1 MNETRHAY
9 AELLVGNKRFLHVID
24 LTLTLVERHQWR
36 ILRGIFVIIQNTTQ
50 SFNIDPSMNQHTFDL
65 VVIGSGPGG
74 YVAAIRAAQ
83 LGLTVACVERDKLGG
98 VCLNW
103 GCIPSKS
110 LLKNAEYMNF
120 LKHADDYGFGLKD
133 IAVDFPKVIAR
144 SRGVA
149 DKMSNGVSFLFKK
162 HKVTLIKGWGTIKT
176 ATTIEVADEKGVI
189 TDNITSK
196 NIMIATGARP
206 RQIPG
211 IDVDRE
217 FILTSTEAMLQQK
230 TPKSLIVMGAGAIG
244 IEFAYF
250 YQSFGTAVTVV
261 EMLDRVLPVEDE
273 DISKELRKTL
283 ERDGMKIITE
293 SKVISAKKKGKGV
306 EVVIEKKDGTKETL
320 TADLGL
326 NAIGVQG
333 NIENIGLENVGVA
346 LERGWI
352 TVDKYCRTNVPN
364 IYAIGDVAGAPW
376 LAHKA
381 SAEGLVAAEHIAGH
395 HTDGVD
401 SSNIPGCPYCQPQVA
416 SIGRNEKK
424 AKEAGYEIK
433 VGKFPFTANGKAHG
447 IGKAQ
452 GFVKL
457 IFDATYGEILG
468 AHMIGPDVT
477 ELIAE
482 IGIARALG
490 ATGPTIFKTIHAHP
504 TLSEAIMES
513 AALAYG
519 ECVNL

>member
-1 MNETRHAY
+1 MNT
-9 AELLVGNKRFLHVID
+9 
-24 LTLTLVERHQWR
+24 
-36 ILRGIFVIIQNTTQ
+36 
-50 SFNIDPSMNQHTFDL
+50 HTFDL

-83 LGLTVACVERDKLGG
+83 LGLKVACVERDRLGG

-120 LKHADDYGFGLKD
+120 LKHADDYGFGVKNLE
-133 IAVDFPKVIAR
+133 VDFPKVIAR

-149 DKMSNGVSFLFKK
+149 DRMSGGVAFLFKK
-162 HKVTLIKGWGTIKT
+162 NKITQIKGWGSIKT
-176 ATTIEVADEKGVI
+176 TTTVEVKDENGAVTDLI
-189 TDNITSK
+189 TAKT
-196 NIMIATGARP
+196 IMVATGARP
-206 RQIPG
+206 RTIPG
-211 IDVDRE
+211 IEVDRE
-217 FILTSTEAMLQQK
+217 FVLTSTEAMLQQK

-250 YQSFGTAVTVV
+250 YQSFGTAVTVI
-261 EMLDRVLPVEDE
+261 EMQDRILPVED
-273 DISKELRKTL
+273 DDVCKELRKTF
-283 ERDGMKIITE
+283 ERDGMKILTE
-293 SKVISAKKKGKGV
+293 TKVLSAKKKGKGV
-306 EVVIEKKDGTKETL
+306 EVIIERKDGTKETL
-320 TADLGL
+320 TADLAL

-333 NIENIGLENVGVA
+333 NIENIGLENVGITV
-346 LERGWI
+346 ERGWI
-352 TVDKYCRTNVPN
+352 KVDKFLRTNVPN

-381 SAEGLVAAEHIAGH
+381 SAEGVVAAEHIAGH

-401 SSNIPGCPYCQPQVA
+401 YNNIPGCTYCQPQVA
-416 SIGRNEKK
+416 SIGLTEKK
-424 AKEAGYEIK
+424 AKEAGYEVK

-457 IFDATYGEILG
+457 VFDAKYGEILG

-477 ELIAE
+477 EM
-482 IGIARALG
+482 IGEMGVARTLG
-490 ATGPTIFKTIHAHP
+490 ATGPSIFKTIHAHP

-513 AALAYG
+513 AALAYD

>member
-1 MNETRHAY
+1 MNT
-9 AELLVGNKRFLHVID
+9 
-24 LTLTLVERHQWR
+24 
-36 ILRGIFVIIQNTTQ
+36 
-50 SFNIDPSMNQHTFDL
+50 HTFDL

-83 LGLTVACVERDKLGG
+83 LGLKVACVERDRLGG

-120 LKHADDYGFGLKD
+120 LKHADDYGFGVKNLE
-133 IAVDFPKVIAR
+133 VDFPKVIAR

-149 DKMSNGVSFLFKK
+149 DRMSGGVAFLFKK
-162 HKVTLIKGWGTIKT
+162 NKITQIKGWGSIKT
-176 ATTIEVADEKGVI
+176 TTTVEVKDENGAVTDLI
-189 TDNITSK
+189 TAKT
-196 NIMIATGARP
+196 IMVATGARP
-206 RQIPG
+206 RTIPG
-211 IDVDRE
+211 IEVDRE
-217 FILTSTEAMLQQK
+217 FVLTSTEAMLQQK

-250 YQSFGTAVTVV
+250 YQSFGTAVTVI
-261 EMLDRVLPVEDE
+261 EMQDRILPVED
-273 DISKELRKTL
+273 DDVCKELRKTF
-283 ERDGMKIITE
+283 ERDGMKILTE
-293 SKVISAKKKGKGV
+293 TKVLSAKKKGKGV
-306 EVVIEKKDGTKETL
+306 EVIIERKDGTKETL
-320 TADLGL
+320 TADLAL

-333 NIENIGLENVGVA
+333 NIENIGLENVGITV
-346 LERGWI
+346 ERGWI
-352 TVDKYCRTNVPN
+352 KVDKFLRTNVPN

-381 SAEGLVAAEHIAGH
+381 SAEGVVAAEHIAGH

-401 SSNIPGCPYCQPQVA
+401 YNNIPGCTYCQPQVA
-416 SIGRNEKK
+416 SIGLTEKK
-424 AKEAGYEIK
+424 AKEAGHEVK

-457 IFDATYGEILG
+457 VFDAKYGEILG

-477 ELIAE
+477 EM
-482 IGIARALG
+482 IGEMGVARTLG
-490 ATGPTIFKTIHAHP
+490 ATGPSIFKTIHAHP

-513 AALAYG
+513 AALAYD

>member
-1 MNETRHAY
+1 MNT
-9 AELLVGNKRFLHVID
+9 
-24 LTLTLVERHQWR
+24 
-36 ILRGIFVIIQNTTQ
+36 
-50 SFNIDPSMNQHTFDL
+50 HTFDL

-83 LGLTVACVERDKLGG
+83 LGLKVACVERDRLGG

-120 LKHADDYGFGLKD
+120 LKHADEYGFGVKNLE
-133 IAVDFPKVIAR
+133 VDFTKVISR

-149 DKMSNGVSFLFKK
+149 DRMSGGVAFLFKK
-162 HKVTLIKGWGTIKT
+162 NKITQIKGWGSIKT
-176 ATTIEVADEKGVI
+176 NTTVEVKDEKGAVTDLI
-189 TDNITSK
+189 TAKT
-196 NIMIATGARP
+196 IMVATGARP
-206 RQIPG
+206 RMIPG
-211 IDVDRE
+211 IEVDRE
-217 FILTSTEAMLQQK
+217 YVLTSTEAMLQQK

-250 YQSFGTAVTVV
+250 YQSFGTAVTVI
-261 EMLDRVLPVEDE
+261 EMQDRILPVED
-273 DISKELRKTL
+273 DDVCKELRKTF
-283 ERDGMKIITE
+283 ERDGMKILTE
-293 SKVISAKKKGKGV
+293 TKVMSAKKKGKGV
-306 EVVIEKKDGTKETL
+306 EVIVERKDGTKETL
-320 TADLGL
+320 TADLAL

-333 NIENIGLENVGVA
+333 NIENIGLENVGITV
-346 LERGWI
+346 ERGWI
-352 TVDKYCRTNVPN
+352 KVDKYLRTNVPN

-381 SAEGLVAAEHIAGH
+381 SAEGVVAAEHIAGH

-401 SSNIPGCPYCQPQVA
+401 YNNIPGCTYCQPQVA
-416 SIGRNEKK
+416 SVGLTEKK
-424 AKEAGYEIK
+424 AKEAGYEVK

-457 IFDATYGEILG
+457 VFDAKYGEVLG
-468 AHMIGPDVT
+468 AHLIGPDVT
-477 ELIAE
+477 EMIGEL
-482 IGIARALG
+482 GIARALG
-490 ATGPTIFKTIHAHP
+490 ATGPAIFKTVHAHP

-513 AALAYG
+513 AALAYD

>member
-1 MNETRHAY
+1 MNT
-9 AELLVGNKRFLHVID
+9 
-24 LTLTLVERHQWR
+24 
-36 ILRGIFVIIQNTTQ
+36 
-50 SFNIDPSMNQHTFDL
+50 HTFDL

-83 LGLTVACVERDKLGG
+83 LGLTVACVERDRLGG

-120 LKHADDYGFGLKD
+120 LKHADDYGFGVKNLE
-133 IAVDFPKVIAR
+133 VDFTKVISR

-149 DKMSNGVSFLFKK
+149 DRMSGGVAFLFKK
-162 HKVTLIKGWGTIKT
+162 NKIAQIKGWGSIKNP
-176 ATTIEVADEKGVI
+176 TTVEVKDEKGAV
-189 TDNITSK
+189 TDLVTAK
-196 NIMIATGARP
+196 TIMIATGARP
-206 RQIPG
+206 RTIPG
-211 IDVDRE
+211 IEVDRE
-217 FILTSTEAMLQQK
+217 FVLTSTEAMLQQK

-250 YQSFGTAVTVV
+250 YQSFGAAVTVI
-261 EMLDRVLPVEDE
+261 EMQDRILPVED
-273 DISKELRKTL
+273 DDVCKELRKTF
-283 ERDGMKIITE
+283 ERDGMKILTE
-293 SKVISAKKKGKGV
+293 TKVVSAKKKGKGV
-306 EVVIEKKDGTKETL
+306 EVIVERKDGTKETL
-320 TADLGL
+320 TADLAL

-333 NIENIGLENVGVA
+333 NIENIGLENVGVNV
-346 LERGWI
+346 ERGWI
-352 TVDKYCRTNVPN
+352 KVDKYLRTNVPN

-381 SAEGLVAAEHIAGH
+381 SAEGVVAAEHIAGH

-401 SSNIPGCPYCQPQVA
+401 YNNIPGCTYCQPQVA
-416 SIGRNEKK
+416 SVGLTEKK
-424 AKEAGYEIK
+424 AKEAGHEVK

-457 IFDATYGEILG
+457 VFDAKYGELLG

-477 ELIAE
+477 EMIGEL
-482 IGIARALG
+482 GIARALG
-490 ATGPTIFKTIHAHP
+490 ATGPAIFKTVHAHP

-513 AALAYG
+513 AALAYD

>member
-1 MNETRHAY
+1 
-9 AELLVGNKRFLHVID
+9 
-24 LTLTLVERHQWR
+24 
-36 ILRGIFVIIQNTTQ
+36 
-50 SFNIDPSMNQHTFDL
+50 MNQHTFDL

-74 YVAAIRAAQ
+74 YVAAIRASQ
-83 LGLTVACVERDKLGG
+83 LGLKVACVERDRVGG

-120 LKHADDYGFGLKD
+120 LKHADDYGFGIKNID
-133 IAVDFPKVIAR
+133 IDFPKVIAR

-149 DKMSNGVSFLFKK
+149 DKMSGGVTFLFKK
-162 HKVTLIKGWGTIKT
+162 YKVTQVKGWGSIKN
-176 ATTIEVADEKGVI
+176 ATTVEVKDESGNVTDSI
-189 TDNITSK
+189 TCK

-206 RQIPG
+206 RMIPG
-211 IDVDRE
+211 IEVDRE
-217 FILTSTEAMLQQK
+217 YILTSTEAMLQQK
-230 TPKSLIVMGAGAIG
+230 TPKSMIIMGAGAIG

-250 YQSFGTAVTVV
+250 YQSFGTAVTVI
-261 EMLDRVLPVEDE
+261 EMQDRILPVEDE
-273 DISKELRKTL
+273 DVCKELRKSL
-283 ERDGMKIITE
+283 ERDGMKILTE
-293 SKVISAKKKGKGV
+293 TKVQSAKKKGKGV
-306 EVVIEKKDGTKETL
+306 EIIVEKKDGTVETL
-320 TADLGL
+320 TADLAL

-333 NIENIGLENVGVA
+333 NIENIGLENVGIVP
-346 LERGWI
+346 ERGWLK
-352 TVDKYCRTNVPN
+352 VDKYMRTNVPN

-401 SSNIPGCPYCQPQVA
+401 YNNIPGCTYCQPQVA
-416 SIGRNEKK
+416 SIGLTEKK
-424 AKEAGYEIK
+424 AKEAGYEVK

-457 IFDATYGEILG
+457 VFDAKYGEILG

-477 ELIAE
+477 EMIGE
-482 IGIARALG
+482 MGIARTLG

-513 AALAYG
+513 AALAYD
-519 ECVNL
+519 ECVNF

>member
-1 MNETRHAY
+1 
-9 AELLVGNKRFLHVID
+9 
-24 LTLTLVERHQWR
+24 
-36 ILRGIFVIIQNTTQ
+36 
-50 SFNIDPSMNQHTFDL
+50 MNQHTFD
-65 VVIGSGPGG
+65 VVVVGSGPGG
-74 YVAAIRAAQ
+74 YVAAIRASQ
-83 LGLTVACVERDKLGG
+83 LGLKTACVERDRLGG

-120 LKHADDYGFGLKD
+120 FKHAEDYGFGVKGLD
-133 IAVDFPKVIAR
+133 VDFPKVISR

-149 DKMSNGVSFLFKK
+149 DRMSNGVAFLFKK
-162 HKVTLIKGWGTIKT
+162 YKVAQVKGWGTLKNS
-176 ATTIEVADEKGVI
+176 TTVEVKDENGTVTDVI
-189 TDNITSK
+189 TAK
-196 NIMIATGARP
+196 NIIIATGARP

-211 IDVDRE
+211 IEVDRE

-230 TPKSLIVMGAGAIG
+230 APKEMIIMGAGAIG

-250 YQSFGTAVTVV
+250 YNAFGSKVTII
-261 EMLDRVLPVEDE
+261 EMQDRLLPVEDE
-273 DISKELRKTL
+273 EVSKELRKVF
-283 ERDGMKIITE
+283 ERELGMQILTE
-293 SKVISAKKKGKGV
+293 TKVLSAKKKGKGV
-306 EVVIEKKDGTKETL
+306 EIIVQKKDGSQETL
-320 TADLGL
+320 KADLAL

-333 NIENIGLENVGVA
+333 NIENIGLEAAGVTV
-346 LERGWI
+346 ERGWLK
-352 TVDKYCRTNVPN
+352 VDKYMRTNVPN

-381 SAEGLVAAEHIAGH
+381 SAEGVVAAEHMAGH

-401 SSNIPGCPYCQPQVA
+401 YKNIPGCTYCQPQVA
-416 SIGRNEKK
+416 SVGLTEKA
-424 AKEAGYEIK
+424 AKEAGHEVK

-457 IFDATYGEILG
+457 VFDAKYGELLG

-477 ELIAE
+477 EM
-482 IGIARALG
+482 IGELGVARALE
-490 ATGPTIFKTIHAHP
+490 ATGPALFKTIHAHP

-513 AALAYG
+513 AALAYN
-519 ECVNL
+519 ECVNF

>member
-1 MNETRHAY
+1 MNT
-9 AELLVGNKRFLHVID
+9 
-24 LTLTLVERHQWR
+24 
-36 ILRGIFVIIQNTTQ
+36 
-50 SFNIDPSMNQHTFDL
+50 HTFDL

-83 LGLTVACVERDKLGG
+83 LGLKVACVERDRLGG

-120 LKHADDYGFGLKD
+120 LKHADDYGFGIKNLD
-133 IAVDFPKVIAR
+133 VDFPKVIAR

-149 DKMSNGVSFLFKK
+149 DRMSGGVAFLFKK
-162 HKVTLIKGWGTIKT
+162 NKITQIKGWGSIKT
-176 ATTIEVADEKGVI
+176 TTSVEVKDENGTVTDLI
-189 TDNITSK
+189 TAKT
-196 NIMIATGARP
+196 IMIATGARP
-206 RQIPG
+206 RMIPG
-211 IDVDRE
+211 IEVDRE
-217 FILTSTEAMLQQK
+217 YVLTSTEAMLQQK

-250 YQSFGTAVTVV
+250 YQSFGAAVTVI
-261 EMLDRVLPVEDE
+261 EMQDRILPVED
-273 DISKELRKTL
+273 DDVCKELRKTF
-283 ERDGMKIITE
+283 ERDGMKILTE
-293 SKVISAKKKGKGV
+293 TKVVSAKKKGKGV
-306 EVVIEKKDGTKETL
+306 EVIVERKDGSKETL
-320 TADLGL
+320 TADLAL

-333 NIENIGLENVGVA
+333 NIENIGLENVGVTV
-346 LERGWI
+346 ERGWI
-352 TVDKYCRTNVPN
+352 KVDKYLRTNIPN

-381 SAEGLVAAEHIAGH
+381 SAEGVVAAEHIAGH

-401 SSNIPGCPYCQPQVA
+401 YNNIPGCTYCQPQVA
-416 SIGRNEKK
+416 SIGLTERK
-424 AKEAGYEIK
+424 AKEAGHEIK

-457 IFDATYGEILG
+457 VFDAKYGELLG
-468 AHMIGPDVT
+468 AHLIGPDVT
-477 ELIAE
+477 EMIGE
-482 IGIARALG
+482 MGIARTLG
-490 ATGPTIFKTIHAHP
+490 ATGPSIFKTIHAHP

-513 AALAYG
+513 AALAYD

>member
-1 MNETRHAY
+1 MNT
-9 AELLVGNKRFLHVID
+9 
-24 LTLTLVERHQWR
+24 
-36 ILRGIFVIIQNTTQ
+36 
-50 SFNIDPSMNQHTFDL
+50 HTFDL

-83 LGLTVACVERDKLGG
+83 LGLKVACVERDRLGG

-120 LKHADDYGFGLKD
+120 LKHADDYGFGIKNLD
-133 IAVDFPKVIAR
+133 VDFPKVIAR

-149 DKMSNGVSFLFKK
+149 DRMSGGVAFLFKK
-162 HKVTLIKGWGTIKT
+162 NKITQIKGWGSIKT
-176 ATTIEVADEKGVI
+176 TTSVEVKDDNGTVTDLI
-189 TDNITSK
+189 TAKT
-196 NIMIATGARP
+196 IMIATGARP
-206 RQIPG
+206 RMIPG
-211 IDVDRE
+211 IEVDRE
-217 FILTSTEAMLQQK
+217 YVLTSTEAMLQQK

-250 YQSFGTAVTVV
+250 YQSFGAAVTVI
-261 EMLDRVLPVEDE
+261 EMQDRILPVED
-273 DISKELRKTL
+273 DDVCKELRKTF
-283 ERDGMKIITE
+283 ERDGMKILTE
-293 SKVISAKKKGKGV
+293 TKVVSAKKKGKGV
-306 EVVIEKKDGTKETL
+306 EVIVERKDGSKETL
-320 TADLGL
+320 TADLAL

-333 NIENIGLENVGVA
+333 NIENIGLENVGVTV
-346 LERGWI
+346 ERGWI
-352 TVDKYCRTNVPN
+352 KVDKYLRTNIPN

-381 SAEGLVAAEHIAGH
+381 SAEGVVAAEHIAGH

-401 SSNIPGCPYCQPQVA
+401 YNNIPGCTYCQPQVA
-416 SIGRNEKK
+416 SIGLTERK
-424 AKEAGYEIK
+424 AKEAGHEIK

-457 IFDATYGEILG
+457 VFDAKYGELLG
-468 AHMIGPDVT
+468 AHLIGPDVT
-477 ELIAE
+477 EMIGE
-482 IGIARALG
+482 MGIARTLG
-490 ATGPTIFKTIHAHP
+490 ATGPSIFKTIHAHP

-513 AALAYG
+513 AALAYD